1 MLLKMFF
8 KYFVLFGLEN
18 NKNFKRLHSENA
30 CVYYP
35 GNWENP
41 AESKFCSKYILE

>member
-30 CVYYP
+30 LCTT
-35 GNWENP
+35 
-41 AESKFCSKYILE
+41 LEIGKTQQKVSFVVNIF